1 MVTERLVVPPAAT
14 EALDIPII
22 PDWKALPVPLPI
34 EYVLVPVPV
43 PVPVQVPVPVLVLPP
58 KFLLPLQAV
67 SSASPA
73 HAIIDNLRMSFIL
86 ARRRS
91 ALVEI

>member
-1 MVTERLVVPPAAT
+1 VV
-14 EALDIPII
+14 ES
-22 PDWKALPVPLPI
+22 
-34 EYVLVPVPV
+34 
-43 PVPVQVPVPVLVLPP
+43 LPP

-86 ARRRS
+86 AR
-91 ALVEI
+91 

>member
-1 MVTERLVVPPAAT
+1 MTERLVVPPAAT
-14 EALDIPII
+14 EALDIPIM

-34 EYVLVPVPV
+34 EYVVVPVPV
-43 PVPVQVPVPVLVLPP
+43 PRTRAGASVPVARTAPA

-86 ARRRS
+86 ARRMS
-91 ALVEI
+91 A